1 MLNVLIVLMHY
12 SCPGFHR
19 LWIVFQD
26 PRGVNNNV
34 QAKFTRKLAKKFM
47 TRVIK
52 GQDGTV

>member
-34 QAKFTRKLAKKFM
+34 QAKFTRKLAKKIM